1 MYGRVLTDARS
12 AALADPRLGNNVATT
27 LESIG
32 EVHFR
37 LGNTDQART
46 AFDEARRLV
55 DADPGTSAQ
64 LYASLGLTEL
74 VAGRFD
80 AALADYTESR
90 ARFVKAKDAE
100 SAGRAWVGI
109 GFAQAAREKWDEA
122 IAAYNSAIRE
132 LEGKDDARARA
143 FLGLSLAQT
152 GAGDDT
158 AALES
163 ARKVLTVAEALKSQ
177 DLSWRGNVRA
187 GEALTKLAKP

>member
-12 AALADPRLGNNVATT
+12 AAAADPRLGNNVATT

-37 LGNTDQART
+37 LGNPDQARS

-55 DADPGTSAQ
+55 DADPVQSAQ
-64 LYASLGLTEL
+64 IYSSLGLTEL
-74 VAGRFD
+74 VAGRND

-100 SAGRAWVGI
+100 NAGRAWIGV

-132 LEGKDDARARA
+132 LAAKDED
-143 FLGLSLAQT
+143 
-152 GAGDDT
+152 
-158 AALES
+158 
-163 ARKVLTVAEALKSQ
+163 
-177 DLSWRGNVRA
+177 
-187 GEALTKLAKP
+187 